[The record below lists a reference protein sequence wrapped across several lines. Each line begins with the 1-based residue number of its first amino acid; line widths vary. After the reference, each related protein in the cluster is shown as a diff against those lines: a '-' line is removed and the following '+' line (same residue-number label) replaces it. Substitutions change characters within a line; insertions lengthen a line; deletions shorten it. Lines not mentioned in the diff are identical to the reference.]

1 LARDHFEQRPWLWS
15 SRRLRWVGVAALASS
30 GVLAGCDEDEGDTSR
45 GVPIFDWSGPVAPG
59 SGGQGAVGESSGGA
73 GGRSNGSETAAGGGS
88 EPGGAGGST
97 EEPWGTPPTLWS
109 RVGDED
115 LALGREVLGMLGSS
129 AVGSSGSCSSCH
141 TLGRPTLTRWL
152 SLTRDLETECL
163 SDVGL
168 ADRAAVDAMYECL
181 ERHAGRAVGFAASDF
196 GIYAVATQL
205 PWFSF
210 LLERASAT
218 AADAQVQKQQLGQ
231 RVGMPRSGQ
240 AWTQAEFDRL
250 AEWFSRGL
258 PGLFELVPEDSG
270 DVCTPGLDARLASHV
285 VAMRSQGWRARNE
298 EVPLLMFGC
307 AAGQS
312 GRACLSN
319 LPAAAAQSYGAG
331 WDVVPNTAMR
341 ILHDN
346 SDAPS
351 SYWSRCSPD
360 GRFIASGLAEASD
373 SGSFGQFLDL
383 QRNVAFDGDFDYD
396 ATFFP
401 DSSGFVV
408 QRGGQRPDGGGAVSC
423 NQSVLLGNPERFT
436 GNEPA
441 CSISSGR
448 IGLYQQPART
458 LDGSDYWVV
467 FGAFDDDDGGFS
479 RTLQNPGAAFESRG
493 TTSFV
498 RMLNQG
504 AEGFTPGPTLRVP
517 TPLQGD
523 PMLSPSG
530 RLLATRVKGEERIVR
545 RNGMNIVTADQSGY
559 ALHLVNTTLDG
570 TDPVVSLSPLGS
582 LCIVGGK
589 PTFSYDERWMLL
601 HHYVTAGDAIDLG
614 FTGAADPG
622 FDAYERDGASNIVIV
637 DLASGQS
644 RRITH
649 TAPGQYALFP
659 HFRSDGWIYF
669 VVRTLQGD
677 EYFVASDAALSLEA
691 AAESS
696 ELARQSDASEA
707 DPGTGAQ

>member
-1 LARDHFEQRPWLWS
+1 VAGALARVHSFERRRWLAL
-15 SRRLRWVGVAALASS
+15 RGLRWFGVVALASS
-30 GVLAGCDEDEGDTSR
+30 GVLGCSKDEDETSAD
-45 GVPIFDWSGPVAPG
+45 VPIFDSSGPVAG
-59 SGGQGAVGESSGGA
+59 SGGGQSAVGESSGGA
-73 GGRSNGSETAAGGGS
+73 GGSSDGSETATGGS
-88 EPGGAGGST
+88 IGLDGAAGSAAGSA

-109 RVGDED
+109 RVSDDD
-115 LALGREVLGMLGSS
+115 LALGREVLGLLGSG

-141 TLGRPTLTRWL
+141 ALGRPTLTRWL
-152 SLTRDLETECL
+152 SLTRDLETECM

-168 ADRAAVDAMYECL
+168 ADRAAADAMYQCFEG
-181 ERHAGRAVGFAASDF
+181 HAGGAVGFAPSDF
-196 GIYAVATQL
+196 GIYAVAAQL

-218 AADAQVQKQQLGQ
+218 AADAQTKKQQLAQ
-231 RVGMPRSGQ
+231 RVGMPRSGA

-250 AEWFSRGL
+250 AEWFARGL

-270 DVCTPGLDARLASHV
+270 EVCVAGLDARLASHV
-285 VAMRSQGWRARNE
+285 AAMRSQGWRAKNE

-307 AAGQS
+307 GAGQS
-312 GRACLSN
+312 GAACLSN

-331 WDVVPNTAMR
+331 WDVLPGTALR

-373 SGSFGQFLDL
+373 SGAFGQFLDL
-383 QRNVAFDGDFDYD
+383 QRNVTFDGDFDYD

-423 NQSVLLGNPERFT
+423 NQSVLLGNPDEFT
-436 GNEPA
+436 GNEPE
-441 CSISSGR
+441 CSLSSGR
-448 IGLYQQPART
+448 IGLYQQPAST

-498 RMLNQG
+498 PMLNQG
-504 AEGFTPGPTLRVP
+504 GEGFTPGPAIRVP

-530 RLLATRVKGEERIVR
+530 RLLATRAKGEERIVR
-545 RNGMNIVTADQSGY
+545 RNGMNVVTAEQSGY
-559 ALHLVNTTLDG
+559 ALYLVNTTVDG
-570 TDPVVSLSPLGS
+570 TDRGVSLSPLGS

-601 HHYVTAGDAIDLG
+601 HHYVTDDDAIELG
-614 FTGAADPG
+614 FTGADDPA

-637 DLASGQS
+637 DLTSGQS
-644 RRITH
+644 RRITN

-669 VVRTLQGD
+669 VVRTIQGD

-691 AAESS
+691 
-696 ELARQSDASEA
+696 
-707 DPGTGAQ
+707 TGAQ

>member
-1 LARDHFEQRPWLWS
+1 MSNLEQRRLQCRLAS
-15 SRRLRWVGVAALASS
+15 QGLRWVGVVALASS
-30 GVLAGCDEDEGDTSR
+30 GVLTACVEDGGGTSPD
-45 GVPIFDWSGPVAPG
+45 VPLFDWNGLVAG
-59 SGGQGAVGESSGGA
+59 SGGETAVDGSGGA
-73 GGRSNGSETAAGGGS
+73 SGSSDGSETAAGGSLERG
-88 EPGGAGGST
+88 GGAGSAS
-97 EEPWGTPPTLWS
+97 EPWGTPPALWS
-109 RVGDED
+109 RVGEED
-115 LALGREVLGMLGSS
+115 LALGREVLGLLGSS
-129 AVGSSGSCSSCH
+129 AVGASGSCSSCH

-152 SLTRDLETECL
+152 SLTRGLETECL

-168 ADRAAVDAMYECL
+168 ADRAAVDAMYDCFEG
-181 ERHAGRAVGFAASDF
+181 HAGSAVGFAPSDF

-210 LLERASAT
+210 LLERASAS
-218 AADAQVQKQQLGQ
+218 AADAPAQKQRLAQ
-231 RVGMPRSGQ
+231 RVGMPRSGE

-250 AEWFSRGL
+250 AEWFARGL

-270 DVCTPGLDARLASHV
+270 EVCTPGLDARLASHV
-285 VAMRSQGWRARNE
+285 AAMRSQGWRARNE

-307 AAGQS
+307 GAGQS
-312 GRACLSN
+312 GAACLGE
-319 LPAAAAQSYGAG
+319 LPAASAQSYGAG
-331 WDVVPNTAMR
+331 WNVVPGTALR

-360 GRFIASGLAEASD
+360 GRFIASGLAEPSD
-373 SGSFGQFLDL
+373 SGVFGQFLDL
-383 QRNVAFDGDFDYD
+383 QRNVTFDGDFDYD

-408 QRGGQRPDGGGAVSC
+408 QRGGQRPEDDGAVSC
-423 NQSVLLGNPERFT
+423 NQSVLLSDPDEFT

-441 CSISSGR
+441 CSTSTGR
-448 IGLYQQPART
+448 IGLYQQPAST

-467 FGAFDDDDGGFS
+467 FGAFDDDNGGFS

-498 RMLNQG
+498 PMLNQG
-504 AEGFTPGPTLRVP
+504 GEGFTPGAAIRVP

-530 RLLATRVKGEERIVR
+530 RLLATRVKGEEHTVR
-545 RNGMNIVTADQSGY
+545 RNGMNVVTADQSGY
-559 ALHLVNTTLDG
+559 ALYLVNTTVNGADRG
-570 TDPVVSLSPLGS
+570 VSLSPLGN

-589 PTFSYDERWMLL
+589 PTFSYDERWMIL
-601 HHYVTAGDAIDLG
+601 HHYVTDDDAVELG
-614 FTGAADPG
+614 FTGADDPG
-622 FDAYERDGASNIVIV
+622 FDAYQRDGASNIVIV

-691 AAESS
+691 A
-696 ELARQSDASEA
+696 
-707 DPGTGAQ
+707 TAQ

>member
-1 LARDHFEQRPWLWS
+1 MSD
-15 SRRLRWVGVAALASS
+15 
-30 GVLAGCDEDEGDTSR
+30 
-45 GVPIFDWSGPVAPG
+45 G
-59 SGGQGAVGESSGGA
+59 S
-73 GGRSNGSETAAGGGS
+73 
-88 EPGGAGGST
+88 
-97 EEPWGTPPTLWS
+97 
-109 RVGDED
+109 
-115 LALGREVLGMLGSS
+115 
-129 AVGSSGSCSSCH
+129 
-141 TLGRPTLTRWL
+141 
-152 SLTRDLETECL
+152 
-163 SDVGL
+163 L
-168 ADRAAVDAMYECL
+168 ADRAAADAMYECFQG
-181 ERHAGRAVGFAASDF
+181 HAGRAVGFAPSDF

-218 AADAQVQKQQLGQ
+218 AADAQAQKQQLGQ

-250 AEWFSRGL
+250 AEWFARGL

-270 DVCTPGLDARLASHV
+270 EACIAGLDARLGSHV
-285 VAMRSQGWRARNE
+285 AAMRSQGWRAKNE

-307 AAGQS
+307 GAGQS
-312 GRACLSN
+312 GAACLSN

-331 WDVVPNTAMR
+331 WDVVPGTALR

-383 QRNVAFDGDFDYD
+383 QRNVTFDGDFDYD

-423 NQSVLLGNPERFT
+423 SQSVLLGNPDEFT

-441 CSISSGR
+441 CSISAGR
-448 IGLYQQPART
+448 IGLYQQPAST

-467 FGAFDDDDGGFS
+467 FGAFDDDNGGFS

-498 RMLNQG
+498 VMLNQG
-504 AEGFTPGPTLRVP
+504 GEGFTPGPTIRVP

-545 RNGMNIVTADQSGY
+545 MNGMNVVTADQSGY
-559 ALHLVNTTLDG
+559 ALYLVNTTLDG
-570 TDPVVSLSPLGS
+570 TERGVSLSPLGS

-589 PTFSYDERWMLL
+589 PTFSYDERWMLV
-601 HHYVTAGDAIDLG
+601 HHYVTDDDAVELG
-614 FTGAADPG
+614 FTGADDPA

-669 VVRTLQGD
+669 VVRTIQGD

-691 AAESS
+691 
-696 ELARQSDASEA
+696 
-707 DPGTGAQ
+707 GAQ